1 MSVIYREFPLRAP
14 SAWTALVA
22 FIKANAQ
29 ACLDRGHT
37 LRVIVT
43 EDEKRRNSEQ
53 NRRYWGYILK
63 TISDQAWVNG
73 RQFDKDV
80 WHEWF
85 ARKFG
90 VCEDITLPNGE
101 IIVRRKSTTDMTI
114 GEFSEYMNLV
124 ESDAAHD
131 LGVIFE

>member
-1 MSVIYREFPLRAP
+1 MTAIYREFPLRAP

-43 EDEKRRNSEQ
+43 EDEKKRNSEQ

-131 LGVIFE
+131 FGVIFE

>member
-1 MSVIYREFPLRAP
+1 MSAIYREFPLRAP

-22 FIKANAQ
+22 FVKANAQ

-43 EDEKRRNSEQ
+43 EDEKKRNSEQ

-131 LGVIFE
+131 LGVVS

>member
-1 MSVIYREFPLRAP
+1 MSAIYREFPLRAP

-43 EDEKRRNSEQ
+43 EDEKKRNSEQ

-124 ESDAAHD
+124 ESDATHD

>member
-1 MSVIYREFPLRAP
+1 MSAIYREFPLRAP

-43 EDEKRRNSEQ
+43 EDEKKRNSEQ

-131 LGVIFE
+131 FGVIFE